1 LSFIEDASVD
11 FVLANGLLC
20 NVPEGRPLIVGEIQ
34 RVLKSTGRAYLSLG
48 MHRPFGFVDSKEWE
62 TILGQFKVEQRGGF
76 LQKWALVSKRDDGED
91 VSKEYVESTKR
102 PQLLKFRKKL
112 GE

>member
-1 LSFIEDASVD
+1 
-11 FVLANGLLC
+11 
-20 NVPEGRPLIVGEIQ
+20 
-34 RVLKSTGRAYLSLG
+34 
-48 MHRPFGFVDSKEWE
+48 
-62 TILGQFKVEQRGGF
+62 VEQRGGF